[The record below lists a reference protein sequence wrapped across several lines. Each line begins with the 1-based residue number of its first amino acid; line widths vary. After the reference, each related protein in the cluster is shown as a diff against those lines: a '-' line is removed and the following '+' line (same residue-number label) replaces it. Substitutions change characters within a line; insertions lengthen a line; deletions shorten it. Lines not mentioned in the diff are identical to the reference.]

1 MTATMEA
8 LAFVSS
14 LLCLIYVTV
23 AGAIHRGL
31 SRTAAGR
38 NAELHDVTVVIPARN
53 EAHRIEA
60 CLAALAEQTYPPE
73 RTDVIVVDD
82 RSTDDTARR
91 ALAWTDRIPGLR
103 VARDTEPAL
112 ACPKK
117 NALDA
122 GIRVGAGE
130 IILTTDAD
138 CIPSP
143 DWIASTVRAFDTDVG
158 MVAGYAPLSAG
169 KRLLSGLLALQGLV
183 VSTLAAGSMG
193 LGFPLTCSGRNLAY
207 RRAAFHDAGG
217 FGPIGHIHGGDDVL
231 LMRRIAKRTPWRIR
245 FNPEARVDSQPHTD
259 GLFRRQVR
267 YQSKA
272 VHYGYSVLLVAACI
286 YIFHVALAA
295 GPFLAWQH
303 PVFRVP
309 FGLMVAAKFLADW
322 LLLLRAARRFSA
334 RKILRLF
341 PLLELI
347 SVPYV
352 VVICAAGA
360 LAPSRWK

>member
-1 MTATMEA
+1 MTSTMES
-8 LAFVSS
+8 LVFVSY
-14 LLCLIYVTV
+14 LFCLVYVIV

-31 SRTAAGR
+31 SRTAPGR
-38 NAELHDVTVVIPARN
+38 NAESHDVTVVIPARN
-53 EAHRIEA
+53 EAHRIES

-73 RTDVIVVDD
+73 RTEVIVVDD

-91 ALAWTDRIPGLR
+91 ALAWSDRIPGLKVVR
-103 VARDTEPAL
+103 ATEGPL

-122 GIRVGAGE
+122 GINAGAGE

-138 CIPSP
+138 CIPSS
-143 DWIASTVRAFDTDVG
+143 DWIASTVRAFDPDVG
-158 MVAGYAPLSAG
+158 MVAGNAPLLPG
-169 KRLLSGLLALQGLV
+169 RGLLSRLISLQSLV

-217 FGPIGHIHGGDDVL
+217 FGPIGHIRGGDDVL
-231 LMRRIAKRTPWRIR
+231 LMRRIARRTPWRIR
-245 FNPEARVDSQPHTD
+245 FNPDARVDSQPHTD

-272 VHYGYSVLLVAACI
+272 VHCGYSVLLVAACI

-295 GPFLAWQH
+295 GPFLAWRH
-303 PVFRVP
+303 PAFRVP
-309 FGLMVAAKFLADW
+309 FGLMVAAKLLADW
-322 LLLLRAARRFSA
+322 LLLFRAARRFSA

>member
-1 MTATMEA
+1 MEA

-14 LLCLIYVTV
+14 LLCLVYVIV

-31 SRTAAGR
+31 SRLSAGR
-38 NAELHDVTVVIPARN
+38 NTALPGVTVVIPARN
-53 EAHRIEA
+53 EAHRIGT

-73 RTDVIVVDD
+73 RTEVIVVDD
-82 RSTDDTARR
+82 RSNDDTARR
-91 ALAWTDRIPGLR
+91 ALAWVDRIPGLKVVR
-103 VARDTEPAL
+103 AAEGAL

-122 GIRVGAGE
+122 GIAAGAGE

-138 CIPSP
+138 CIPSS
-143 DWIASTVRAFDTDVG
+143 DWIASTVRAFDPDVG
-158 MVAGYAPLSAG
+158 MVAGYAPLLPG
-169 KRLLSGLLALQGLV
+169 RGLLSGLLALQSLV
-183 VSTLAAGSMG
+183 VSALAAGSIG

-207 RRAAFHDAGG
+207 RRRAFHDAGG
-217 FGPIGHIHGGDDVL
+217 FGPIGHIEGGDDVL
-231 LMRRIAKRTPWRIR
+231 LMRRMVARTAWRIR
-245 FNPEARVDSQPHTD
+245 FNPRARVDSRPHVD
-259 GLFRRQVR
+259 RLYRRQVR

-295 GPFLAWQH
+295 APFLAWRH
-303 PVFRVP
+303 PAFRVP
-309 FGLMVAAKFLADW
+309 FGVMVAAKLLADW
-322 LLLLRAARRFSA
+322 LLLSKAARRFNA

>member
-1 MTATMEA
+1 MET
-8 LAFVSS
+8 LAFATS
-14 LLCLIYVTV
+14 LLCLVYVIV

-31 SRTAAGR
+31 SRSSAGR
-38 NAELHDVTVVIPARN
+38 NAALPDVTVVIPARN
-53 EAHRIEA
+53 EANRIDR
-60 CLAALAEQTYPPE
+60 CLSALAEQTYPPE
-73 RTDVIVVDD
+73 RTEVIVVDD
-82 RSTDDTARR
+82 RSTDDTAHRT
-91 ALAWTDRIPGLR
+91 LAWTDRIPGLKVVR
-103 VARDTEPAL
+103 VTEGPL

-122 GIRVGAGE
+122 GIRAGAGE

-138 CIPSP
+138 CIPSTE
-143 DWIASTVRAFDTDVG
+143 WIASTVRAFDPEVG
-158 MVAGYAPLSAG
+158 MVAGYAPLLPG
-169 KRLLSGLLALQGLV
+169 KGLLSRLLALQSLV

-207 RRAAFHDAGG
+207 RRTAFQDTGG
-217 FGPIGHIHGGDDVL
+217 FGPIGHIRGGDDVL
-231 LMRRIAKRTPWRIR
+231 LMRRIATRTGWRIR
-245 FNPEARVDSQPHTD
+245 FNPDARVDSQPHTD
-259 GLFRRQVR
+259 GLFRRQMR

-272 VHYGYSVLLVAACI
+272 VHYGFSVLLVAVCI

-295 GPFLAWQH
+295 APFLAWRH
-303 PVFRVP
+303 PEFRFP
-309 FGLMVAAKFLADW
+309 FGLIAAAKILADW
-322 LLLLRAARRFSA
+322 LLLSGAARRFNA
-334 RKILRLF
+334 RKKLRLF

>member
-1 MTATMEA
+1 MTSTIEA
-8 LAFVSS
+8 LVSATY
-14 LLCLIYVTV
+14 LLCLIYVIV

-31 SRTAAGR
+31 SRLASGC

-53 EAHRIEA
+53 EAHSIET
-60 CLAALAEQTYPPE
+60 CLAAIAEQTFPPE
-73 RTDVIVVDD
+73 RTEVIVVDD

-91 ALAWTDRIPGLR
+91 ALTWTDRIPGLKVVR
-103 VARDTEPAL
+103 VTESAL

-122 GIRVGAGE
+122 GIRAGAGG

-138 CIPSP
+138 CIPSS
-143 DWIASTVRAFDTDVG
+143 DWIASTVRAFDPEVG
-158 MVAGYAPLSAG
+158 MVAGYAPLLPG
-169 KRLLSGLLALQGLV
+169 KGLLSRLLALQSLV

-193 LGFPLTCSGRNLAY
+193 LGTPLTCSGRNLAY
-207 RRAAFHDAGG
+207 RRAAFQDAGG
-217 FGPIGHIHGGDDVL
+217 YGPIGQIRGGDDVL
-231 LMRRIAKRTPWRIR
+231 LMRRIATRTGWRVR
-245 FNPEARVDSQPHTD
+245 FNPEARVDSHPHAD

-272 VHYGYSVLLVAACI
+272 VHYGFSVLLVAVCI

-295 GPFLAWQH
+295 APFLAWHH
-303 PVFRVP
+303 PAFRVH
-309 FGLMVAAKFLADW
+309 FGLMVAAKLLADW
-322 LLLLRAARRFSA
+322 LLLSRAARRYHA

-352 VVICAAGA
+352 VVICAAGV

>member
-1 MTATMEA
+1 MTSTIEA
-8 LAFVSS
+8 LVSATY
-14 LLCLIYVTV
+14 LLCLIYVIV

-31 SRTAAGR
+31 SRLASGC

-53 EAHRIEA
+53 EAHSIET
-60 CLAALAEQTYPPE
+60 CLAAIAEQTFPPE
-73 RTDVIVVDD
+73 RTEVIVVDD
-82 RSTDDTARR
+82 RSTDDTASR
-91 ALAWTDRIPGLR
+91 ALRWTEKIPGLKIVR
-103 VARDTEPAL
+103 VTESAL

-117 NALDA
+117 SALDA
-122 GIRVGAGE
+122 GIRAGAGR

-143 DWIASTVRAFDTDVG
+143 DWIASTVRAFDPEVG
-158 MVAGYAPLSAG
+158 MVAGYAPLLPG
-169 KRLLSGLLALQGLV
+169 KGLLSRLLALQSLV

-193 LGFPLTCSGRNLAY
+193 LGIPLTCSGRNLAY
-207 RRAAFHDAGG
+207 RRAAFQDAGG
-217 FGPIGHIHGGDDVL
+217 FGPIGHIRGGDDVL
-231 LMRRIAKRTPWRIR
+231 LMRRIATRTGWRIR
-245 FNPEARVDSQPHTD
+245 FNPEARVDSHPHAD

-272 VHYGYSVLLVAACI
+272 VHYGFSVLLVTVCI

-295 GPFLAWQH
+295 APFLAWHH
-303 PVFRVP
+303 PAFRVP
-309 FGLMVAAKFLADW
+309 FGLMVAAKLLADW
-322 LLLLRAARRFSA
+322 LLLSRAARRYHA

-352 VVICAAGA
+352 VVICAAGV